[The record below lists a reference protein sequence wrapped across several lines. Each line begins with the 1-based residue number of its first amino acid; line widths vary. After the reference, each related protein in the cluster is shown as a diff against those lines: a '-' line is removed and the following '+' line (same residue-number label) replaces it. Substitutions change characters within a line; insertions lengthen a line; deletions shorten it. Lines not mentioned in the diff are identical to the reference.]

1 MFWPYPISDA
11 YSVDPTSNLY
21 LYSEKFE
28 RHVRDIHMSTMNRK
42 SFEVYLDLHD
52 DMASEMPVGGVSV
65 PTPNDVN
72 AVAMASSDIF
82 FAPRGD

>member
-1 MFWPYPISDA
+1 
-11 YSVDPTSNLY
+11 
-21 LYSEKFE
+21 
-28 RHVRDIHMSTMNRK
+28 MSTMNRK

-72 AVAMASSDIF
+72 AVARPRPISSLLRGRIKPVPSTLDVIF
-82 FAPRGD
+82 QKSGHCILV